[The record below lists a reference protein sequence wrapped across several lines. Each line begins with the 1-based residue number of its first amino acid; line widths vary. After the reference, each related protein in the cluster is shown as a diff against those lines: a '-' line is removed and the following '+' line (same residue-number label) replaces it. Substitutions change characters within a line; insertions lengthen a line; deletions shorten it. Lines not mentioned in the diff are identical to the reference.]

1 MLTIVIAPAWLML
14 LFDLNRMFP
23 PTTLSVIAPAW
34 LMPMPDWLA
43 LLPMTV
49 RSPPPAK
56 SVSAPRLV
64 AVPVPLA
71 VPVIVSTLP
80 LIKAVATTP
89 LPVFVVP
96 VTVTVPVCAVL
107 PAELMTADWLT
118 AVLPFETPLSV
129 IVLLA

>member
-1 MLTIVIAPAWLML
+1 MVIVPAWLML
-14 LFDLNRMFP
+14 LFERKRIFP
-23 PTTLSVIAPAW
+23 PTTLSVILPVW
-34 LMPMPDWLA
+34 LMPVPDWLA

-49 RSPPPAK
+49 RSPPPAQ
-56 SVSAPRLV
+56 SVRAPRLV

-96 VTVTVPVCAVL
+96 VMVTVPVCAVM

-118 AVLPFETPLSV
+118 AVLPFETPL
-129 IVLLA
+129 IVMALFA